1 LDILPGYGPAIHPGD
16 FGQGVK
22 IGYSA
27 RMASNPHCRRRA
39 SARRAGAV
47 LAFALATSLCACSSL
62 GDNLPAPLG
71 LPQGAPERPAV
82 QPEFLPVHE
91 MPPARDTK
99 PLTEQERKKLEAD
112 LVEIRDR
119 QEQRPGKASSKQP
132 AEKSSAEGRTP
143 AKPPD

>member
-1 LDILPGYGPAIHPGD
+1 ML
-16 FGQGVK
+16 
-22 IGYSA
+22 
-27 RMASNPHCRRRA
+27 
-39 SARRAGAV
+39 V
-47 LAFALATSLCACSSL
+47 LAAGLGACSSL

-82 QPEFLPVHE
+82 QREFLPVHE

-99 PLTEQERKKLEAD
+99 PLTEPERKKLEAD

-119 QEQRPGKASSKQP
+119 QEQRAGKASLKQP

-143 AKPPD
+143 AKSPD